1 MAHEKTI
8 HPREFKERM
17 APMAWMGF
25 AVGALASGRKA
36 DEAGKI
42 ADAMTSQFQQRFV
55 SVDDER
61 EGA

>member
-1 MAHEKTI
+1 MAHERTV

-36 DEAGKI
+36 DEAAKI

-55 SVDDER
+55 GIDEGR
-61 EGA
+61 D